1 MNSLVALIIGLGVVV
16 VTYYMYARSVDRTI
30 FQTDASKATPAKMY
44 MDGVDFMPATKNVL
58 FGYQFKS
65 IAALGPVVGPIV
77 AAQWGW
83 LPALI
88 WVIAGACLIGWV
100 HDYSSAMI
108 AVRSEGQTF
117 GGLSYRLISPRA
129 RMILLLFIYFYLLL
143 IMGAFG
149 SALVGLFVGKDSVAF
164 GMIVVTVTGLLAGQ
178 MIYKWKKDIV
188 LTTVVTVGLCFVGI
202 YLGTL
207 DPVTGIFGKVDKAA
221 PLFMGQTAKH
231 ILWAVMIMVF
241 CYFGAVLPIW
251 RFAQPIN
258 YVSFYIVFI
267 GMIAA
272 ALGIVVGRPD
282 FTIPAF
288 TTYEIGIGPLWPILF
303 VTIACG
309 AISGWHSLVSSS
321 GTARQ
326 LEYETDARPVTAG
339 AMLAEGILAILALI
353 CAAATFATVDV
364 YRANVAAGPG
374 GVFFN
379 GMGAF
384 FARLGIP
391 LSFGTAFA
399 AVIFVVL
406 AITVMQLVL
415 RFMRVATAEL
425 VGDTLPL
432 MKNIHIATFIACV
445 LTVFLVFT
453 GYWQFL
459 WILFGGANQLMA
471 ALALML
477 VSLYL
482 VSTKRKWVFAFV
494 PMIFMYIT
502 TIAALGVTAKSM
514 IVTKGIGAQEK
525 AVLAGKLLPQ
535 AQAMEKM
542 VINKDLPKNI
552 KEVAN
557 KMAELNKT
565 LAANPADGGTKDLA
579 VSAKEISDL
588 AKMGPAQTAVVAK
601 KTAEFSTK
609 GAALT
614 GKTAQEFNA
623 TIEAARK
630 LLLAEDAL
638 SNFPALAQKAQE
650 LATAAGG
657 LPAVASSADAVAK
670 LAATPAAEPLKL
682 AAAAAGLTNQVK
694 GFALTSSQITGN
706 TIIGIIALVLIV
718 AALVL
723 GYDGMRAFMRKK
735 AEVSEAPAAA

>member
-1 MNSLVALIIGLGVVV
+1 MNSLVALIIGTVAVV
-16 VTYYMYARSVDRTI
+16 VTYYLYARSVDRNI
-30 FQTDASKATPAKMY
+30 FKTDAAKATPAKMY
-44 MDGVDFMPATKNVL
+44 MDGVDYMPATKNVL

-88 WVIAGACLIGWV
+88 WVIAGACIIGWV
-100 HDYSSAMI
+100 HDYTSAMI
-108 AVRSEGQTF
+108 SVRSEGQTF

-164 GMIVVTVTGLLAGQ
+164 GMVAITLTGLLAGQ

-188 LTTVVTVGLCFVGI
+188 LTTVVTVGLAMVGI

-207 DPVTGIFGKVDKAA
+207 EPITGLFAQVDKAKS
-221 PLFMGQTAKH
+221 LFMDQSAKH

-241 CYFGAVLPIW
+241 CYFGATLPIW

-258 YVSFYIVFI
+258 YVSFYIVFL

-272 ALGIVVGRPD
+272 ALGILVGRPN
-282 FTIPAF
+282 FTIPAY
-288 TTYEIGIGPLWPILF
+288 TTFEIGIGPLWPILF

-309 AISGWHSLVSSS
+309 AVSGWHSLVSSS

-339 AMLAEGILAILALI
+339 AMLAEGMLAILALI
-353 CAAATFATVDV
+353 CAAATFATFDV

-379 GMGAF
+379 GMGSF
-384 FARLGIP
+384 FAKLGIP

-399 AVIFVVL
+399 SVMFVVL

-425 VGDTLPL
+425 VGDTVPL
-432 MKNIHIATFIACV
+432 LKNIHIATLIACII
-445 LTVFLVFT
+445 TVFVVFT

-477 VSLYL
+477 ASLYL
-482 VSTKRKWVFAFV
+482 VSTRRKWAFAFV
-494 PMIFMYIT
+494 PMIFMYVT
-502 TIAALGVTAKSM
+502 TIAALGITANSM

-525 AVLAGKLLPQ
+525 AVLARTLLPQ
-535 AQAMEKM
+535 AQGIEKM
-542 VINKDLPKNI
+542 VINKDVAKNL
-552 KEVAN
+552 KE
-557 KMAELNKT
+557 
-565 LAANPADGGTKDLA
+565 
-579 VSAKEISDL
+579 VSAKMTALQQALGSDEANKKMALGAREISDL
-588 AKMGPAQTAVVAK
+588 TKVGVAQVSAIAK
-601 KTAEFSTK
+601 KTAELSAQGT
-609 GAALT
+609 ALT
-614 GKTAQEFNA
+614 GAAAETFNS
-623 TIEAARK
+623 TIEATRK
-630 LLLAEDAL
+630 LLLSEDAL
-638 SNFPALAQKAQE
+638 KNFPAVSQKAQE

-657 LPAVASSADAVAK
+657 LAPVASSASALSQMAQVP
-670 LAATPAAEPLKL
+670 ATEPLKL
-682 AAAAAGLTNQVK
+682 AASAAALTNQVK
-694 GFALTSSQITGN
+694 GFALTPSQITGN
-706 TIIGIIALVLIV
+706 TIIGVIAIVLIL

-735 AEVSEAPAAA
+735 AEMAAAPAAA